1 MQQESLFLK
10 RINKIFLLVCWI
22 AGIGATGGL
31 LFDHLNGTRTL
42 YELLLISIVTLG
54 SAIVNTIIYNCN
66 CSSKLIRVIGMMSF
80 IFYYGFLYI
89 TYPSFLPFVFIFP
102 ILTLGTLYASKK
114 TLALDMILVLI
125 INIVGT
131 FIKINGTKMTTE
143 VQSTLIMQFGS
154 LIAFMAA
161 IYLVVHIYSSTKET
175 TVNAMV
181 ELSEAQEVQKNILVD
196 VLNLAQDSQKN
207 SNSVFDIVRKTSE
220 SSQLIT
226 DDITKIC
233 HEIGCTAED
242 IQSQSA
248 LVDNIQV
255 KISNT
260 LNLAKDMKCACDV
273 SMQTI
278 NFSRDN
284 STKLI
289 TKNKTVNEHYS
300 NVRDGMLKLKQKTA
314 EIDAIIIAITG
325 IADQTNLLA
334 LNASIEAARAGEHGR
349 GFSVVADEVRKLAE
363 QSKTSTY
370 NISSIISEIVKA
382 TDANVYSVND
392 LQDLNTEQNQLI
404 AENEQALKQINNNIE
419 TVKEKVNMVNDE
431 IIFVSNASNE
441 MNTGIANISKL
452 SEQMISH
459 SMETAATAKI
469 HIENSELTETLVEE
483 LITTSKSMDKYF
495 Y

>member
-10 RINKIFLLVCWI
+10 RINKIFLVVCWI
-22 AGIGATGGL
+22 AGIGGTGGL
-31 LFDHLNGTRTL
+31 LFDHLKGTRTL

-54 SAIVNTIIYNCN
+54 SAIVNTIIYNGHS
-66 CSSKLIRVIGMMSF
+66 SSKLIRVIGMTSF

-114 TLALDMILVLI
+114 NLAFDMILVLI

-131 FIKINGTKMTTE
+131 IIKLKGTKMTTE
-143 VQSTLIMQFGS
+143 VQSTIIMQFGS
-154 LIAFMAA
+154 LIAFMLA
-161 IYLVVHIYSSTKET
+161 IYLVVHIYSSTKKA
-175 TVNAMV
+175 TVNAMD
-181 ELSEAQEVQKNILVD
+181 ELKKTQEVQKNILSD
-196 VLNLAQDSQKN
+196 ILNLAQDSQKN
-207 SNSVFDIVRKTSE
+207 SNSVFDIVQKTSE
-220 SSQLIT
+220 SSQIIT

-233 HEIGCTAED
+233 HEIECTSED
-242 IQSQSA
+242 IQNQST
-248 LVDNIQV
+248 LVDNIQT
-255 KISNT
+255 KITNT
-260 LNLAKDMKCACDV
+260 LNLAKDMKDACDA

-289 TKNKTVNEHYS
+289 IKNKTVNEHYTD
-300 NVRDGMLKLKQKTA
+300 VHDGMLKLKEKTA
-314 EIDAIIIAITG
+314 EIHEIIVAITG
-325 IADQTNLLA
+325 LADQTNLLA

-349 GFSVVADEVRKLAE
+349 GFAVVADEVRKLAE
-363 QSKTSTY
+363 QSKISTY
-370 NISSIISEIVKA
+370 NISSIISDIVKA
-382 TDANVYSVND
+382 TDSNVYSVNN

-404 AENEQALKQINNNIE
+404 AENEQALKQINNSIE

-431 IIFVSNASNE
+431 IIFVTNASNE
-441 MNTGIANISKL
+441 MNIGIANISKL
-452 SEQMISH
+452 SEQMLSH
-459 SMETAATAKI
+459 SKGTAAAAKM

-495 Y
+495 